1 MHTFTTAPNWRSP
14 STCPLINAALPPLAA
29 AGDAYAA
36 GLLYGYLAGADL
48 VSMGRTAAR
57 VASAVISKHGAA
69 LSAEAAAALAE
80 SLPGASRRAA
90 APALAPS
97 TP

>member
-1 MHTFTTAPNWRSP
+1 VHAVTLLLTELHPFASHQRR
-14 STCPLINAALPPLAA
+14 LPPLVA

-69 LSAEAAAALAE
+69 LSADAAAALAE